1 MKQYLNLLE
10 RVMNEGSWQQN
21 RTGIP
26 TKRLTGAML
35 EFDLKEGFPAMTTKK
50 LAFVAVKG
58 ELLGFIR
65 GYDNAAQ
72 FRELGCNVWNQN
84 ANENEAWLNS
94 RERRGEDDLGRI
106 YGVQWRDWS
115 PPGLAGF
122 HRVVDQLSNAL
133 KDVVNNPTSRRI
145 IVTAWNPGELSFMAL
160 PPCHMTFQLLVDV
173 DANEVSLCMYQRSC
187 DMFLGIPFNI
197 ASYALLLELISAAT
211 GRRAGKLIMFLAD
224 VHIYKNHE
232 EQVREQLSRRTLPLC
247 QLAINEEFFYRS
259 SDPMKRLIFCKPEDI
274 SLDNYVSH
282 LPIKAEM
289 AV

>member
-10 RVMNEGSWQQN
+10 RVLNEGTWQQN

-35 EFDLKEGFPAMTTKK
+35 EFDLKEGFPAVTTKK
-50 LAFVAVKG
+50 LAFNAVKA

-65 GYDNAAQ
+65 GYDNASQ
-72 FRELGCNVWNQN
+72 FRDLGCSIWDQN
-84 ANENEAWLNS
+84 ANENKAWVHNIA
-94 RERRGEDDLGRI
+94 RKGEDDLGRI
-106 YGVQWRDWS
+106 YGVQWRKWRPFGEMGYS
-115 PPGLAGF
+115 YPI
-122 HRVVDQLSNAL
+122 DQLANAISTI
-133 KDVVNNPTSRRI
+133 DHNPESRRI

-197 ASYALLLELISAAT
+197 ASYALLLELIAAAT
-211 GRRAGKLIMFLAD
+211 GKRAGKLIMFLAD
-224 VHIYKNHE
+224 VHIYQNHV
-232 EQVREQLSRRTLPLC
+232 EQVLEQLKRRTLPLC
-247 QLAINEEFFYRS
+247 QLRIEEEFFYRS